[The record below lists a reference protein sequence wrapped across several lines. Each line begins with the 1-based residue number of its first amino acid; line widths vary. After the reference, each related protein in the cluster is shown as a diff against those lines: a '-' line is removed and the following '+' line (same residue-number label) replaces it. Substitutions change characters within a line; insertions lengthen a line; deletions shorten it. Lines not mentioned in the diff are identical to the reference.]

1 MKKLLNKTENIVEEM
16 IQGIVKTNPNV
27 ERVPGYNVVI
37 NKHFDRSKVALISG
51 GGSGREPAH
60 MGYVGNG
67 MLSGAVAGEVF
78 TSPTPDQVEAAINA
92 LDSKAGTLLII
103 KNYTGDKL
111 NFEIAQQLAQAEGK
125 EVETVLVN
133 DDVAVENSTWTIG
146 RRGIAGTVYVHKIAG
161 ALAQKGG
168 SLSEVKAVAQKVID
182 NVRSFGISLN
192 SIYIPTTG
200 KKSFELAEKE
210 IEFGLGIHG
219 EPGIKRENIKS
230 SKEIVQEMIDII
242 LKDYD
247 YSNSEVALMINGLGG
262 TPEMELFIVANDAHN
277 YLAEKGIKVYTSN
290 VGNFYDFI
298 RNARNI
304 NFITK
309 IRFSIKRIINGKK
322 WGKSLKIDLKHAND
336 IVKTIADELAKNE
349 DFISDL
355 DQKIGDGD
363 HGYNI
368 VRGFKAVLEIDST
381 NLSLDNYFM
390 QIGRTL
396 MAKVGGASGPLYGM
410 SFMKAA
416 AAFKNSEYIDF
427 KNFKEFVANF
437 AKNLQILGKVQLNE
451 KTMYDVWNPF
461 YTKLS
466 EFNEINLE
474 AKNELL
480 EYLQYL
486 VAQTKDMMATKG
498 RASYLK
504 ERSIGTI
511 DPGSFSTGIILKNF
525 LKEL

>member
-1 MKKLLNKTENIVEEM
+1 M
-16 IQGIVKTNPNV
+16 
-27 ERVPGYNVVI
+27 
-37 NKHFDRSKVALISG
+37 SKRRIFKWSKSSG
-51 GGSGREPAH
+51 
-60 MGYVGNG
+60 
-67 MLSGAVAGEVF
+67 L
-78 TSPTPDQVEAAINA
+78 
-92 LDSKAGTLLII
+92 
-103 KNYTGDKL
+103 
-111 NFEIAQQLAQAEGK
+111 
-125 EVETVLVN
+125 
-133 DDVAVENSTWTIG
+133 
-146 RRGIAGTVYVHKIAG
+146 
-161 ALAQKGG
+161 
-168 SLSEVKAVAQKVID
+168 QKVID

-290 VGNFYDFI
+290 VGNFTDFI

-368 VRGFKAVLEIDST
+368 VRGFKVVLEIDST

-396 MAKVGGASGPLYGM
+396 MVRSVVHQVHYMEWVLWKQQQHL
-410 SFMKAA
+410 KILNILI
-416 AAFKNSEYIDF
+416 FK
-427 KNFKEFVANF
+427 
-437 AKNLQILGKVQLNE
+437 
-451 KTMYDVWNPF
+451 
-461 YTKLS
+461 
-466 EFNEINLE
+466 
-474 AKNELL
+474 
-480 EYLQYL
+480 
-486 VAQTKDMMATKG
+486 
-498 RASYLK
+498 
-504 ERSIGTI
+504 
-511 DPGSFSTGIILKNF
+511 ILKNLLQTLLKIYKF
-525 LKEL
+525 LVRFN

>member
-1 MKKLLNKTENIVEEM
+1 MKK
-16 IQGIVKTNPNV
+16 
-27 ERVPGYNVVI
+27 
-37 NKHFDRSKVALISG
+37 
-51 GGSGREPAH
+51 
-60 MGYVGNG
+60 
-67 MLSGAVAGEVF
+67 
-78 TSPTPDQVEAAINA
+78 
-92 LDSKAGTLLII
+92 
-103 KNYTGDKL
+103 
-111 NFEIAQQLAQAEGK
+111 
-125 EVETVLVN
+125 
-133 DDVAVENSTWTIG
+133 STWTIG

-161 ALAQKGG
+161 ALNFKKGIFKWSKSSG
-168 SLSEVKAVAQKVID
+168 LQKVID

-290 VGNFYDFI
+290 VGNLNFI

-368 VRGFKAVLEIDST
+368 VRGFKAK
-381 NLSLDNYFM
+381 Y
-390 QIGRTL
+390 
-396 MAKVGGASGPLYGM
+396 
-410 SFMKAA
+410 
-416 AAFKNSEYIDF
+416 
-427 KNFKEFVANF
+427 
-437 AKNLQILGKVQLNE
+437 
-451 KTMYDVWNPF
+451 
-461 YTKLS
+461 
-466 EFNEINLE
+466 
-474 AKNELL
+474 
-480 EYLQYL
+480 
-486 VAQTKDMMATKG
+486 
-498 RASYLK
+498 
-504 ERSIGTI
+504 
-511 DPGSFSTGIILKNF
+511 
-525 LKEL
+525 

>member
-1 MKKLLNKTENIVEEM
+1 M
-16 IQGIVKTNPNV
+16 
-27 ERVPGYNVVI
+27 
-37 NKHFDRSKVALISG
+37 
-51 GGSGREPAH
+51 
-60 MGYVGNG
+60 
-67 MLSGAVAGEVF
+67 
-78 TSPTPDQVEAAINA
+78 
-92 LDSKAGTLLII
+92 
-103 KNYTGDKL
+103 
-111 NFEIAQQLAQAEGK
+111 
-125 EVETVLVN
+125 
-133 DDVAVENSTWTIG
+133 
-146 RRGIAGTVYVHKIAG
+146 
-161 ALAQKGG
+161 
-168 SLSEVKAVAQKVID
+168 
-182 NVRSFGISLN
+182 
-192 SIYIPTTG
+192 PTTG

-290 VGNFYDFI
+290 VGNFDFI

-368 VRGFKAVLEIDST
+368 VRGFKVVLEIDST

-396 MAKVGGASGPLYGM
+396 ILRSVVHHIHYMEWVLWKQQQHL
-410 SFMKAA
+410 KILNILI
-416 AAFKNSEYIDF
+416 FK
-427 KNFKEFVANF
+427 
-437 AKNLQILGKVQLNE
+437 
-451 KTMYDVWNPF
+451 
-461 YTKLS
+461 
-466 EFNEINLE
+466 
-474 AKNELL
+474 
-480 EYLQYL
+480 
-486 VAQTKDMMATKG
+486 
-498 RASYLK
+498 
-504 ERSIGTI
+504 
-511 DPGSFSTGIILKNF
+511 ILKNLLQTLLKIYKF
-525 LKEL
+525 LVRFN